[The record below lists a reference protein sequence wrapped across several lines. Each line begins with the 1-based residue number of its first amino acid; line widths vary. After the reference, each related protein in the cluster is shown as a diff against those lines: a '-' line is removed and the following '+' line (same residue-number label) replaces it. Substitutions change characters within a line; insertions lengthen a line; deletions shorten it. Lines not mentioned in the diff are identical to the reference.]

1 MYVVFLRDTL
11 ENDVLL
17 AFRNYT
23 ATLLTKEPGI
33 CVVRQKYL
41 QMDPNTVV
49 QEVNLMNIFF
59 IFSVVNEK
67 DSSKKQIQPVCP
79 ILNFEIRNKNATKF
93 WQK

>member
-1 MYVVFLRDTL
+1 MKKAQRDTGQTLRMYVVFLRDTL

-49 QEVNLMNIFF
+49 QEVNLINIFF

-67 DSSKKQIQPVCP
+67 DKRKKFSLSVRYL
-79 ILNFEIRNKNATKF
+79 ILK
-93 WQK
+93 